1 MTAARARSAG
11 TPAPTAKTSAASST
25 ESKQNPGQ
33 LNSVQLNIV
42 TLINM
47 EKATEQNSLD
57 DALFM
62 MDNSVGGTGQGTQSL
77 ETVCRQGQVINW
89 IIRPLDMEKRL
100 DGTWP
105 PMPKINNIV
114 FLDTEAGDEED
125 VAERKIFT
133 ELKIY
138 GMPDMMRSPLTP
150 VYYYWA
156 GTVLST
162 AKPGVHRYRF
172 VLELEKENSR
182 EKLYLHT
189 GEDPSIRI
197 LEV

>member
-1 MTAARARSAG
+1 MT
-11 TPAPTAKTSAASST
+11 SSVQEKST
-25 ESKQNPGQ
+25 GSEHQKQNPGQ

-47 EKATEQNSLD
+47 ERAVETGSLSD
-57 DALFM
+57 SMYM
-62 MDNSVGGTGQGTQSL
+62 MDNSIGGKGQGTSSL
-77 ETVCRQGQVINW
+77 ETVCKQGQVLNW
-89 IIRPLDMEKRL
+89 IVRPLDMEKRP

-105 PMPKINNIV
+105 PMPKINNLT
-114 FLDTEAGDEED
+114 FLDTELGDEED

-138 GMPDMMRSPLTP
+138 GMPDRMRDKFTP

-162 AKPGVHRYRF
+162 AKPGVHRYRI
-172 VLELEKENSR
+172 VMELEQDRKK
-182 EKLYLHT
+182 EKLYLNTAIH
-189 GEDPSIRI
+189 PSIRI
-197 LEV
+197 LGV

>member
-1 MTAARARSAG
+1 MTSG
-11 TPAPTAKTSAASST
+11 TLNSAA
-25 ESKQNPGQ
+25 EKQNPGQ
-33 LNSVQLNIV
+33 LNSVQLNVV
-42 TLINM
+42 TLVNM
-47 EKATEQNSLD
+47 ERATADGALT
-57 DALFM
+57 DAMYM
-62 MDNSVGGTGQGTQSL
+62 MDNSVGGTGQGTSHL
-77 ETVCRQGQVINW
+77 ETVCKQGQVLNW
-89 IIRPLDMEKRL
+89 IIRPIDMEKRL

-138 GMPDMMRSPLTP
+138 GMPDRMRSPFTP

-162 AKPGVHRYRF
+162 AKPGLYRYRL
-172 VLELEKENSR
+172 VVELEQEHSK
-182 EKLYLHT
+182 EKLYLNTVDH
-189 GEDPSIRI
+189 PALRV
-197 LEV
+197 LAV